1 MTAEPLTASPP
12 WEGKRVVLGVTGG
25 IAAYKS
31 VQLARDLTLLGAE
44 VEVVLTRAARAF
56 VTPLSFE
63 GVTGRPVHTR
73 LLSGKGAALHLQLAA
88 EADLVLVAPATADLL
103 SRAAHGAADDLL
115 TTVLLAT
122 RAPVLL
128 APSMNTRMWEHPQTQ
143 ANVRHC
149 HELGYGIVGPASGL
163 LAAGEAAGEGRMLEP
178 LDLILFAGRS
188 LGTGSDLAGRR
199 VLVTAGPTREPVDP
213 VRYLGNRSS
222 GRMGYA
228 LAREAWLRGCDVTL
242 VTGPTHLPAPVGI
255 QVFRVESAYEMLHE
269 VKDHISQCDI
279 VIYAAAV
286 SDFRPDEVLGM
297 KMKRS
302 QLGGRTSIQLVEN
315 PDITQETR
323 GLRKEGSI
331 AVGFALETENLRTGA
346 QAKLR
351 QKGFDLIVGNDPLEP
366 GSGFEVST
374 NKVLLIDREGREEEL
389 PLLSKAE
396 VAARI
401 FDRIQDRLDS
411 RGGEE

>member
-1 MTAEPLTASPP
+1 MPAAPLTASLP
-12 WEGKRVVLGVTGG
+12 WEGKRIVLGVSGG

-44 VEVVLTRAARAF
+44 VDTVMTRAARAF

-73 LLSGKGAALHLQLAA
+73 ILAGKGAALHLQLAA

-103 SRAAHGAADDLL
+103 SKAAHGAADDLL
-115 TTVLLAT
+115 TTILLAT
-122 RAPVLL
+122 RAPVVL
-128 APSMNTRMWEHPQTQ
+128 APAMNTRMWDHRQTQ
-143 ANVRHC
+143 ANVDRC
-149 HELGYGIVGPASGL
+149 RELGYWIVGPVSGL
-163 LAAGEAAGEGRMLEP
+163 LAAGEGSGEGRMLEP
-178 LDLILFAGRS
+178 QEIALFAGRAIGEESS
-188 LGTGSDLAGRR
+188 LSGRR
-199 VLVTAGPTREPVDP
+199 VLVTAGPTREPIDP

-228 LAREAWLRGCDVTL
+228 LAREAWLRGCEVTM
-242 VTGPTHLPAPVGI
+242 VTGPTSLPDPVGI
-255 QVFRVESAYEMLHE
+255 EVVRVGTAHEMLHE
-269 VKDHISQCDI
+269 VKEHISLSDI

-286 SDFRPDEVLGM
+286 SDFRPDEVLDS

-302 QLGGRTSIQLVEN
+302 ALGGRTSVQLVEN
-315 PDITQETR
+315 PDISQETR
-323 GLRKEGSI
+323 SLRKEGSFV
-331 AVGFALETENLRTGA
+331 VGFALETENLRTGA

-366 GSGFEVST
+366 GAGFEVAT
-374 NKVLLIDREGREEEL
+374 NKVLLIDREGNEEEL
-389 PLLSKAE
+389 PLQSKEE

-401 FDRIQDRLDS
+401 FDRIQPRFSTDDA
-411 RGGEE
+411 E

>member
-1 MTAEPLTASPP
+1 MTAEPLTPSLP

-31 VQLARDLTLLGAE
+31 VQLARDLSLLGAE
-44 VEVVLTRAARAF
+44 VDTVLTRAARAF
-56 VTPLSFE
+56 VAPLSFE
-63 GVTGRPVHTR
+63 GVTGRSVHTR
-73 LLSGKGAALHLQLAA
+73 LLSGRGAALHLELAS

-115 TTVLLAT
+115 TTILLAT

-128 APSMNTRMWEHPQTQ
+128 APSMNTRMWEHLQTQ
-143 ANVRHC
+143 ANVSRC
-149 HELGYGIVGPASGL
+149 RELGYGIVGPTTGL
-163 LAAGEAAGEGRMLEP
+163 LAAGESAGEGRMVEP
-178 LDLILFAGRS
+178 QDLALYAGRS
-188 LGTGSDLAGRR
+188 LGSLSDLAGRR

-228 LAREAWLRGCDVTL
+228 LAREAWLRGCEVTL
-242 VTGPTHLPAPVGI
+242 VTGPASLPDPVGI
-255 QVFRVESAYEMLHE
+255 EVARVETADEMLHKVRE
-269 VKDHISQCDI
+269 GIALCDI

-323 GLRKEGSI
+323 SLRKEGAV

-351 QKGFDLIVGNDPLEP
+351 QKGFDLIVGNDPLVP

-401 FDRIQDRLDS
+401 FDRIRDRLS
-411 RGGEE
+411 TRGGEG